1 MAEPHWTGY
10 VGMGTG
16 LIGAITGIAGA
27 IMGCISYRKSNRLK
41 ALDLR
46 LELRKAVSDVHAD
59 LDRLKALIDDADR
72 SRQAVFVA
80 RGMSQSGGMKI
91 WKNEVKAD
99 KTKIG
104 ELFKRAPKVES
115 TYDTLKANEL
125 ESEHVVVHQYKSKIR
140 RFLDKYS
147 EAIRF
152 DDEQRK
158 QIRADQ
164 RARSSPRT

>member
-27 IMGCISYRKSNRLK
+27 IMGYISYRKSNRLK

-59 LDRLKALIDDADR
+59 LDRLKALIDDANG
-72 SRQAVFVA
+72 SRQAVFAA
-80 RGMSQSGGMKI
+80 RGMSQSGAMEI

-99 KTKIG
+99 KAKIG
-104 ELFKRAPKVES
+104 ELFKRALKVES
-115 TYDTLKANEL
+115 TYDTLEAKEL
-125 ESEHVVVHQYKSKIR
+125 ESEVVVVHKYKSKIR
-140 RFLDKYS
+140 RLLDKYS
-147 EAIRF
+147 GAIRS

-158 QIRADQ
+158 QIREDQ
-164 RARSSPRT
+164 RVRRSPRT